1 MLKSFVKKIVV
12 RKGIGF
18 SKMKHVWSANNIVS
32 SPFEDVIIP
41 DLTIPEHVWSNMHRW
56 SDKIAIVC
64 GVTERKYTYLQL
76 YRKSQTLGANLRR
89 NFGIKNGDLIAVM
102 LSNIP
107 EYPIITLGVLSA
119 GGIVTTLNPI
129 YTSYEV
135 QRQLMSA
142 HVKIII
148 TSPENVSTIKQALD
162 LNKMSTPIIV
172 VDFNSPRPDGT
183 ISFNEIINDTIDTSI
198 LKEVKTK
205 SSDVSLLLY
214 SSGTTGLPKGVEL
227 THRNIVAN
235 SVQQDPAELR
245 HYDLTT
251 ESNQDTILAYL
262 PMYHSYGMSVMMLH
276 KLANGLKLVT
286 IPKFQPE
293 TFIRILENYK
303 INLIYLVPPTVL
315 FLGSNQEVKSKH
327 FEYLKYVGSGAAP
340 SPKADIERLL
350 AKFGHGVRFSQL
362 YGLTEVSPLATISP
376 VNCNKFLTVG
386 FPLPNIQ
393 FRIVDDNDNNLG
405 PGQLGELLIKGPN
418 VMKGYRNNPEANKL
432 VLTNGWFR
440 TGDRAQFEEDGS
452 LVIADRY
459 KELIKVNAYQVA
471 PAELESVIKDHP
483 GVFDVAVVGIP
494 DSKTGQKPKAFV
506 VPNKNSPANEADII
520 EFVNKKVAPYKHIKE
535 VQFIESIP
543 KNPSGKMLR
552 RLLLEK

>member
-1 MLKSFVKKIVV
+1 
-12 RKGIGF
+12 
-18 SKMKHVWSANNIVS
+18 
-32 SPFEDVIIP
+32 
-41 DLTIPEHVWSNMHRW
+41 
-56 SDKIAIVC
+56 
-64 GVTERKYTYLQL
+64 
-76 YRKSQTLGANLRR
+76 
-89 NFGIKNGDLIAVM
+89 M

-205 SSDVSLLLY
+205 PRDVSFLLY

-227 THRNIVAN
+227 THRNKVAN
-235 SVQQDPAELR
+235 SVQQDSEEIK
-245 HYDLTT
+245 HYNLTT
-251 ESNQDTILAYL
+251 DSNQDTILLYL
-262 PMYHSYGMSVMMLH
+262 PMFHSYGMSVKMLH
-276 KLANGLKLVT
+276 KLSVGLKLVT
-286 IPKFQPE
+286 LPKFKPD
-293 TFIRILENYK
+293 TFISILEKHK
-303 INLIYLVPPTVL
+303 INLTYLVPPTVL
-315 FLGSNQEVKSKH
+315 FLGSDPQVKRKH
-327 FEYLKYVGSGAAP
+327 FQYLNYLGTGGAP
-340 SPKADIERLL
+340 SPRADIEKLL
-350 AKFGHGVRFSQL
+350 DKVGVSNVMDF
-362 YGLTEVSPLATISP
+362 YID
-376 VNCNKFLTVG
+376 
-386 FPLPNIQ
+386 I
-393 FRIVDDNDNNLG
+393 
-405 PGQLGELLIKGPN
+405 LGELLIKGPN

-494 DSKTGQKPKAFV
+494 DSKTGEKPKAFV
-506 VPNKNSPANEADII
+506 VLNKNSPTNEADII
-520 EFVNKKVAPYKHIKE
+520 EFANKKVAPYKHIKE

-543 KNPSGKMLR
+543 KNPSGKILR
-552 RLLLEK
+552 RLLEK